1 MVPVVSDRGQ
11 PPPSVFSQAYDKIYY
26 TLSKQNVP
34 ILDLQ
39 LRYKGDFKASP
50 QFFATITKEFKEQMF
65 KKCKVKK
72 RTKSANELTLTDKKQ
87 RA

>member
-1 MVPVVSDRGQ
+1 MIEVDTKQ
-11 PPPSVFSQAYDKIYY
+11 KAEANAAKVFY

-72 RTKSANELTLTDKKQ
+72 RTKSANELTIIDKKQ